1 MPLRHLCR
9 LVLLRFN
16 PPLCPLWLQWKALG
30 PLVGQLSW
38 RSRMLLTVLMLC
50 ASLSV
55 PKVCGRLQLRSRP
68 TLTVVLAF
76 HLQPRLLPCHLPRG
90 RGSCRVGD

>member
-1 MPLRHLCR
+1 MMRWHPSPLGGPRRLWLLWLWRLSSLPLRHLCR
-9 LVLLRFN
+9 SVLLRFN

-50 ASLSV
+50 AS
-55 PKVCGRLQLRSRP
+55 
-68 TLTVVLAF
+68 
-76 HLQPRLLPCHLPRG
+76 
-90 RGSCRVGD
+90 

>member
-1 MPLRHLCR
+1 

-50 ASLSV
+50 AS
-55 PKVCGRLQLRSRP
+55 
-68 TLTVVLAF
+68 
-76 HLQPRLLPCHLPRG
+76 
-90 RGSCRVGD
+90 